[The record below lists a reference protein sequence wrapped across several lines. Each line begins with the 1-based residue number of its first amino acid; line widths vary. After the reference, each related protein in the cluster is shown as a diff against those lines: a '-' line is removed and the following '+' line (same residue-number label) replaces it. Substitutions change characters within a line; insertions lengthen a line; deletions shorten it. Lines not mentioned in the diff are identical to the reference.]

1 MNFKKYIVIMFAA
14 LCVFGCSAKK
24 SGFGTDLTVVPEDN
38 GFTEDTHEALDDPDT
53 EDMKTVSDNEING
66 SVEIGN
72 VTVYVCGEVN
82 CSGVYTL
89 PAGSRICD
97 AVEAAGGLTGDAC
110 ETCINLADFL
120 YDGQMVDILSVDEAS
135 SFSYDSATLAGDDN
149 ASGGLININTADA
162 AALKTL
168 PGIGDSKATAIIS
181 YRQEHGLF
189 TSIED
194 IMKID
199 GIKEGIFNNIK
210 DYITV

>member
-1 MNFKKYIVIMFAA
+1 MNLKKYIVIMFAA
-14 LCVFGCSAKK
+14 LCVFGCAAGN
-24 SGFGTDLTVVPEDN
+24 SGFATGLTVVPEEN
-38 GFTEDTHEALDDPDT
+38 GSDTREALDDPAT
-53 EDMKTVSDNEING
+53 KEVTVVSDNETDG
-66 SVEIGN
+66 SVELGN

-120 YDGQMVDILSVDEAS
+120 YDGEMVDILSVDEAS
-135 SFSYDSATLAGDDN
+135 SFSYDPAHTAESDN

-199 GIKEGIFNNIK
+199 G
-210 DYITV
+210 